1 MAVIS
6 VHATVP
12 RRPGKT
18 LSARLTVQS
27 NGNQRFEVPVSLAV
41 QGNAFDFSEPVEFRF
56 QIIRRHRGSRLQ
68 RRVVRVDARR
78 ERHAPDLESTDRFLV
93 NVERQNGDCYE
104 EDDDGD

>member
-1 MAVIS
+1 NRLRFIF
-6 VHATVP
+6 
-12 RRPGKT
+12 
-18 LSARLTVQS
+18 SAWIIEFARENVDLAALCRILAALR
-27 NGNQRFEVPVSLAV
+27 NRFDLPIA
-41 QGNAFDFSEPVEFRF
+41 EPAEFRF

-78 ERHAPDLESTDRFLV
+78 ARHAPDLESTDRLLV